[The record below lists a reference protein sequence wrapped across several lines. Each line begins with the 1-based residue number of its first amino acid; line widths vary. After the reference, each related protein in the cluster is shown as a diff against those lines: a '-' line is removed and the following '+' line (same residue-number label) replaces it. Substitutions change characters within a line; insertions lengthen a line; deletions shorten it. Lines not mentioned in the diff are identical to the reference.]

1 MINEFKY
8 EKSKKFGHLHLVYHF
23 TIPLSHQRN
32 FSILITTSEKSKKTF
47 NIVNNDNKVKSIF
60 IRTSAIGC

>member
-8 EKSKKFGHLHLVYHF
+8 EKSKKFGHLDLVYHF
-23 TIPLSHQRN
+23 TVPLSHQRN
-32 FSILITTSEKSKKTF
+32 SSILITTSEKSKKTF